1 MDDEQV
7 EAAGGLSRRQVIVG
21 LACGGAIVGVGV
33 SAALR
38 SLFPYFAISP
48 AFRAARARAKPRIER
63 ADAESRTAID
73 SGLAVVEE
81 FFAAAQEGT
90 EAFADDVLGWYS
102 KYSLIRGRHE
112 EFLAESFRGHFFGPE
127 ELTEAMRKAVAA
139 YVDELDAI
147 DGRMLADIRMDV
159 AGLPLPSPLAR
170 LPAPDVQG
178 RYREICGRI
187 SGLTDTSLK
196 GDVVRVVSDV
206 IVESVVAMVAA
217 RMAASAT
224 AVGGGAASGWWTLGI
239 GLVVGVIAD
248 QIIAAAWDWAY
259 DPRGKLV
266 EMMRGKI
273 DEVRRLV
280 IEGEDGR
287 PGLRRELERYA
298 DRRAVARRDA
308 VLALLTPVD
317 GEA

>member
-1 MDDEQV
+1 MGDER
-7 EAAGGLSRRQVIVG
+7 ADATRGLTRRQVVVG

-48 AFRAARARAKPRIER
+48 AFRTARARAKPRIER
-63 ADAESRTAID
+63 ADAESRQAID
-73 SGLAVVEE
+73 AGLAVVEE
-81 FFAAAQEGT
+81 FFAAAQAGT
-90 EAFADDVLGWYS
+90 DAFADDVLGWYS

-112 EFLAESFRGHFFGPE
+112 EFLAESFRRHFFGPE

-139 YVDELDAI
+139 SIDEFDAI
-147 DGRMLADIRMDV
+147 DNRMLVAIRLDV
-159 AGLPLPSPLAR
+159 ADLPLPSALAR
-170 LPAPDVQG
+170 LPAPDVES
-178 RYREICGRI
+178 RYRGICGQI

-196 GDVVRVVSDV
+196 GDMVRVVSDV

-224 AVGGGAASGWWTLGI
+224 AVGTGAASGWWTLGI

-248 QIIAAAWDWAY
+248 QIIAAVWDWAY

-266 EMMRGKI
+266 EMMHGKI

-280 IEGEDGR
+280 IEGENGQ

-308 VLALLTPVD
+308 VLALLTPTE
-317 GEA
+317 GGI